1 MPAFLFVGLISPL
14 IINKNGPEY
23 RTVND
28 WHLPADAVLE
38 SVFRRDSKFLASV
51 TAAGSQ
57 NTASVRCRH
66 ALAEAMFVTALA
78 L

>member
-1 MPAFLFVGLISPL
+1 MPALLFVGLISL
-14 IINKNGPEY
+14 NNKKNGPEY